1 MASEVKGLFINN
13 KKAQDSIHE
22 SGKMVFNCL
31 SLSEKYLLDY
41 TEISIEENRDLPL
54 GYQFYFFNYH
64 PSTMAWLDTSQ
75 LKKLP
80 GIIITM
86 ILEVLPN
93 DPFVMS
99 PDSHFD
105 GYCVL
110 DPTLKS
116 KNKKVFAFPRPL
128 DSFLPVQKYIEGQV
142 PVIGS
147 FGFATKG
154 KGFQHVV
161 EAVNKEF
168 EQAIVKINIPFGDF
182 VPDSERY
189 AKYLGDLCRSKAKK
203 GVDVQVS
210 HDYMSKTELINW
222 CSQNTLNCFLYDR
235 NLPGLAATTDQA
247 IVSGRPLS
255 VSQNET
261 FRHILS
267 YIPAY
272 PKILLKDSIDKSLPW
287 VKQMQSDWS
296 PSNFAK
302 KFEGML
308 EKLLSRH
315 KFDENNIGTFELP
328 ILEHTLSNS
337 IAKRYRKYKR
347 FLNLQKLKQVFFQG
361 RKLKDEELI

>member
-13 KKAQDSIHE
+13 KRAQDSIHE

-31 SLSEKYLLDY
+31 KLSDKYLLDY
-41 TEISIEENRDLPL
+41 IEVNQEENRNLPS
-54 GYQFYFFNYH
+54 GYEFYFFNYH
-64 PSTMAWLDTSQ
+64 PSTMAWLDTSK

-80 GIIITM
+80 GLVITM
-86 ILEVLPN
+86 ILEVLPD
-93 DPFVMS
+93 DPFVMC

-128 DSFLPVQKYIEGQV
+128 DSIIPVERYTERDT

-147 FGFATKG
+147 FGFATRG

-161 EAVNKEF
+161 EAVNREF
-168 EQAIVKINIPFGDF
+168 NQAIVKINIPFGDF
-182 VPDSERY
+182 VPDSEKY
-189 AKYLGDLCRSKAKK
+189 ANYLGDLCRGKAKK
-203 GVDVQVS
+203 GIEVIVS
-210 HDYMSKTELINW
+210 HDYMSKIQLINW
-222 CSQNTLNCFLYDR
+222 CSKNTLNCFLYDR

-255 VSQNET
+255 VSQNDT

-272 PKILLKDSIDKSLPW
+272 PEISLKDSIDKSSPW
-287 VKQMQSDWS
+287 VKQMQFDWS
-296 PSNFAK
+296 PFNFAI
-302 KFEGML
+302 KFEAML

-315 KFDENNIGTFELP
+315 KVDSDNIGTFELP
-328 ILEHTLSNS
+328 IFKNTFSNS
-337 IAKRYRKYKR
+337 IAKRFRKYKR
-347 FLNLQKLKQVFFQG
+347 FLNLKKVRQVFFQS
-361 RKLKDEELI
+361 RKIKDEELI